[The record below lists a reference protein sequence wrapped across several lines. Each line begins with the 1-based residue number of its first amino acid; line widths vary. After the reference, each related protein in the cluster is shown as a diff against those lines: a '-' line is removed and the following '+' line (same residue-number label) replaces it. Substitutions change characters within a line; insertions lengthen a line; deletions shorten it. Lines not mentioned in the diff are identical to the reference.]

1 MKKYTVTTETNLK
14 EIPPFLSISTEYCSK
29 EDIMCCTG
37 MTMVDATPKKSLVS
51 FEISQEVF
59 DFIENTFNTE
69 FDLYGEK
76 TYVCNKIRM
85 QIKEKQ

>member
-1 MKKYTVTTETNLK
+1 MKKYIVTTEVSSIPPLNFFVDIGNKTAK
-14 EIPPFLSISTEYCSK
+14 EI
-29 EDIMCCTG
+29 MCDLG
-37 MTMVDATPKKSLVS
+37 LIPVDPTPKKSLVS

-76 TYVCNKIRM
+76 TYICNKIRM
-85 QIKEKQ
+85 KIKEKQ

>member
-1 MKKYTVTTETNLK
+1 MKKYIVTTETSLK
-14 EIPPFLSISTEYCSK
+14 HISPFLSIGTEYCSK
-29 EDIMCCTG
+29 EGVMYCTG
-37 MTMVDATPKKSLVS
+37 ITMVDATPKNSLVS

-76 TYVCNKIRM
+76 TYICNKIRM
-85 QIKEKQ
+85 KIKEKQ